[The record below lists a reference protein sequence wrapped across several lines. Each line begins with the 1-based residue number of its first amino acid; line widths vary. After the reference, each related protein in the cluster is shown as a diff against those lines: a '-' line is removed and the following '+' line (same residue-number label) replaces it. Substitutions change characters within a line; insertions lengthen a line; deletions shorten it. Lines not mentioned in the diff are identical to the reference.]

1 MFFFSMSHAVLLS
14 DSLAIPAP
22 PRARHAAAAAPQ
34 PRLPA
39 WREAML
45 GAIAGLVLSLLAG
58 EVALWMLGL

>member
-1 MFFFSMSHAVLLS
+1 MSHAALLS
-14 DSLAIPAP
+14 DRITIPAP
-22 PRARHAAAAAPQ
+22 PRRLHAAPRADA

-58 EVALWMLGL
+58 EAALWMLGL

>member
-1 MFFFSMSHAVLLS
+1 MSHAVLLS

-22 PRARHAAAAAPQ
+22 PRTRAAAARADV